1 MNIRLA
7 GLAALACCV
16 AGVAIARAEVDVIAI
31 HKAGMDLQSAAL
43 GVTNQ
48 ALKAGVE
55 VKALAST
62 GSAIA
67 AWAKLIPSV
76 YPPEANKGQPATKAL
91 PVIWTDPAG
100 FAKDAA
106 DLAAAADKLAAAG
119 KANDK
124 AAFTDALKEV
134 GQACSACHNTYRAK

>member
-43 GVTNQ
+43 GATNQ
-48 ALKAGVE
+48 ALKAGVD
-55 VKALAST
+55 VKSLANT

-67 AWAKLIPSV
+67 ESGSSRQTDRG
-76 YPPEANKGQPATKAL
+76 GQGRRQGSLHRRAQGGGAGLRCL
-91 PVIWTDPAG
+91 PQHLPRQVASAQAG
-100 FAKDAA
+100 DR
-106 DLAAAADKLAAAG
+106 L
-119 KANDK
+119 
-124 AAFTDALKEV
+124 
-134 GQACSACHNTYRAK
+134 